1 MPKLTV
7 TIEIDLGNKGFR
19 SDPDRWHS
27 FFEENRSRSCD
38 SLKACVMKKIRD
50 VVKTQVLPEIT
61 EKAKHDMYWNNSDP
75 YPRTLYVGGKPKRRV
90 DEDAT
95 QINREEAM
103 AHRRK
108 YKSLMNYVTIMEPTQ
123 DFKARIEEAEVG
135 HCIVKVDGSF
145 YE

>member
-1 MPKLTV
+1 M
-7 TIEIDLGNKGFR
+7 I
-19 SDPDRWHS
+19 
-27 FFEENRSRSCD
+27 
-38 SLKACVMKKIRD
+38 
-50 VVKTQVLPEIT
+50 
-61 EKAKHDMYWNNSDP
+61 
-75 YPRTLYVGGKPKRRV
+75 RTLERYVGGKPKRRV